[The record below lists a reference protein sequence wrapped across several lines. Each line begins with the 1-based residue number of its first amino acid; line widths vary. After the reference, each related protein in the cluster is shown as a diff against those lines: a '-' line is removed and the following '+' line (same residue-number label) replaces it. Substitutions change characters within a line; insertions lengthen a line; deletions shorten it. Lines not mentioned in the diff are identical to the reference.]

1 LLSLFPQP
9 FHRRGLLQDC
19 RNALPSSYSPSANGR
34 LLPPVGLRRGE
45 YGAHSLRRTKASI
58 SHKQTGNLRAMQI
71 LRGHTKIENTV
82 RYIGVDVEGPLA
94 LAEATEV

>member
-1 LLSLFPQP
+1 
-9 FHRRGLLQDC
+9 
-19 RNALPSSYSPSANGR
+19 
-34 LLPPVGLRRGE
+34 
-45 YGAHSLRRTKASI
+45 
-58 SHKQTGNLRAMQI
+58 MQI